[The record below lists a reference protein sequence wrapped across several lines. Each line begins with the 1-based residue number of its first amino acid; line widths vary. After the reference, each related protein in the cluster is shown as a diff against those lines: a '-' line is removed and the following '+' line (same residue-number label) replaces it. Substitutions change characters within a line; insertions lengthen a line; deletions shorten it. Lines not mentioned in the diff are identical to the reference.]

1 MFSYVMT
8 PNVENTTPHNLIPE
22 HIPRTLI
29 FKTTIELPG
38 MAVKRKYFF
47 DKDQYDLV
55 IERYFL
61 LLWPLTEK
69 VVLKQSKLH
78 L

>member
-38 MAVKRKYFF
+38 MAVKRKYF
-47 DKDQYDLV
+47 
-55 IERYFL
+55 
-61 LLWPLTEK
+61 LTK
-69 VVLKQSKLH
+69 INMTYNYRKIFPIVMAIN
-78 L
+78 